1 MDRRRKVVYP
11 LSCWFIFFGPPRK
24 QYESRSRYDDQTERS
39 HPKISFVP
47 KVEKIP
53 TPAAPPPTSA
63 AMVTPKADDT
73 KKTPAGSAT
82 TTSASSKKEPQD
94 NHKQNPE
101 LPKTQ
106 QTGKRKKA
114 PNPPTSREASLQPA
128 QQKTPSRKDQ
138 KPTRRQSVGESG
150 PPEPRLKAA
159 KHDQIL
165 EQAGTTK
172 RVHFTTDTKKE
183 DGGSIASFP
192 SPGSSNDSRTDLP
205 PKDLR
210 CGARDPVFS
219 SKGKS
224 EAKRADPAHVPRLP
238 GGPLAESDF
247 GDLWSDESDG
257 GGSAID
263 ISDFASVAMREEQ
276 PALRGI
282 LKTRARILPNTQNRA
297 HLTRHSQT
305 KLAQSHAPQ
314 RQISPERLT
323 FTSRNLER
331 AKRSG
336 YDPAF
341 VHAIGRERSS
351 AKAREQVKRGVRT
364 DAEDYRVDMALEQA
378 KSNGNW
384 NKRASIINSS
394 DGGPTRSRSPLM
406 STHSHRD
413 STQSRSSSRLEPIFV
428 FRPSDCD
435 PNDPGI
441 VVHTQAELDAAR
453 RDYYRRRR
461 SSGRA

>member
-1 MDRRRKVVYP
+1 MYRRKKVEYP

-24 QYESRSRYDDQTERS
+24 QYESRSRYDDRTERS
-39 HPKISFVP
+39 HPKISSVP
-47 KVEKIP
+47 HVEKIP
-53 TPAAPPPTSA
+53 APAAPLPTSA
-63 AMVTPKADDT
+63 AMATRKADDT
-73 KKTPAGSAT
+73 KKTPAGPAT
-82 TTSASSKKEPQD
+82 TTSASSKNEAQD
-94 NHKQNPE
+94 HHTQNPE

-106 QTGKRKKA
+106 QTEKKKKA
-114 PNPPTSREASLQPA
+114 PKPPTSREAPLQPA
-128 QQKTPSRKDQ
+128 QQKTPSTKGQ
-138 KPTRRQSVGESG
+138 KATRRQSVDEPD

-159 KHDQIL
+159 KRDQIL
-165 EQAGTTK
+165 ERAGTTK

-192 SPGSSNDSRTDLP
+192 SPGSSNDSWTDFP

-210 CGARDPVFS
+210 WDARDPMFS
-219 SKGKS
+219 SKSKS
-224 EAKRADPAHVPRLP
+224 EAKRADPAHVPPLS

-247 GDLWSDESDG
+247 GDLWSDESDE

-263 ISDFASVAMREEQ
+263 ISDFAGVAMREEQ

-282 LKTRARILPNTQNRA
+282 LKTRTRNVPKTQDRA
-297 HLTRHSQT
+297 HQTRRSQT
-305 KLAQSHAPQ
+305 KTAPSHARQ

-351 AKAREQVKRGVRT
+351 AKAREQVKRVRI

-378 KSNGNW
+378 RSNGNW
-384 NKRASIINSS
+384 NKRASIITSS
-394 DGGPTRSRSPLM
+394 DGGPTRSRSPLV
-406 STHSHRD
+406 STHSHTNP
-413 STQSRSSSRLEPIFV
+413 TQSRSSSRFEPTFV

-461 SSGRA
+461 PSVRWA

>member
-1 MDRRRKVVYP
+1 MDRRRRVEYP

-24 QYESRSRYDDQTERS
+24 QYESRSRYDDRTKRS
-39 HPKISFVP
+39 HPKISSVP
-47 KVEKIP
+47 HVEKIP
-53 TPAAPPPTSA
+53 APAAPPPTLA
-63 AMVTPKADDT
+63 AMVAPKADDT
-73 KKTPAGSAT
+73 KRTPAGSAT

-94 NHKQNPE
+94 HHKQNPE

-106 QTGKRKKA
+106 QPEKQKKA
-114 PNPPTSREASLQPA
+114 PKPPTSREAPLQPA
-128 QQKTPSRKDQ
+128 QQKTPSTKDQ
-138 KPTRRQSVGESG
+138 KATRRQSVGEPG
-150 PPEPRLKAA
+150 PPEPSLKAT
-159 KHDQIL
+159 KRDQIL

-192 SPGSSNDSRTDLP
+192 SPGSSNDSRTDP
-205 PKDLR
+205 RPKDLR
-210 CGARDPVFS
+210 SGARGPIFS

-224 EAKRADPAHVPRLP
+224 EAKRADPAHVP
-238 GGPLAESDF
+238 GVSGEPLAEFDF
-247 GDLWSDESDG
+247 GDLWSDESDEG
-257 GGSAID
+257 ESAID

-282 LKTRARILPNTQNRA
+282 LKTRASIVPNTQNRA
-297 HLTRHSQT
+297 HQTRRSQT
-305 KLAQSHAPQ
+305 NLAQSHAHQ
-314 RQISPERLT
+314 RRISPERLT
-323 FTSRNLER
+323 FTSRNLGR

-384 NKRASIINSS
+384 NKRASIITSS
-394 DGGPTRSRSPLM
+394 DGGPTRSRSPPM
-406 STHSHRD
+406 STDSHTNSRR
-413 STQSRSSSRLEPIFV
+413 SRSSSRLEPIFV

-435 PNDPGI
+435 ANDPGI

-453 RDYYRRRR
+453 RDYDRRSR